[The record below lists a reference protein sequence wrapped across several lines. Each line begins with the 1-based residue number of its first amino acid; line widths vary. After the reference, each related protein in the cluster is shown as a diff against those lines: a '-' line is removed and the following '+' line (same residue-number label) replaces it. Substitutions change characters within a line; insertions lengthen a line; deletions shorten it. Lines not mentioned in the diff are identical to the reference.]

1 VICRTIKVIPGNLKK
16 PETIGGPE
24 RDTLSPLQVL
34 PRAMKSVGLL
44 LAAAVATV
52 SPALADPVPFYWQNP
67 GQEYSAAVKKGG
79 KMEQIGRT
87 GVAAMHA
94 VLIR

>member
-1 VICRTIKVIPGNLKK
+1 
-16 PETIGGPE
+16 
-24 RDTLSPLQVL
+24 
-34 PRAMKSVGLL
+34 MKSVGLA
-44 LAAAVATV
+44 LAAAVAIV

-67 GQEYSAAVKKGG
+67 GQEYSAAIKKGG
-79 KMEQIGRT
+79 KIEQIGRT